1 MTLKM
6 GLRGCIYMAR
16 ANRHF
21 IPDHIWHVT
30 HRCHKREFLLKFSKD
45 RNNWME
51 LLFEAK
57 KRYGLSV
64 LNFIVTSN
72 HIHLI
77 VFSDNRP
84 DAIPKSM
91 QLIAGRT
98 GQTYNRRKGRK
109 GAFWE
114 DRYHATAIESG
125 EHLWRCLVYVDLNMV
140 RAGVVS
146 HPNDWRWSGY
156 HEIQKP
162 KKRYRVIDHDKL
174 RHFLNV
180 ETNEM
185 LSKAH
190 RGWIDS
196 QLKNK
201 PERQSFYSE
210 SLAVGSE
217 DFIDKVK
224 QSLGIRA
231 IGRRVRQ
238 ASEVG
243 YQLKESIAMYK
254 GKGDNGKRGHIDN
267 KNPEMNLIR
276 WKQ

>member
-1 MTLKM
+1 
-6 GLRGCIYMAR
+6 MAR

-21 IPDHIWHVT
+21 IPDNIWHLT

-45 RNNWME
+45 RNYWME

-57 KRYGLSV
+57 KRYGLSI

-77 VFSDNRP
+77 VYSDSRP
-84 DAIPKSM
+84 DVSPKSM

-98 GQTYNRRKGRK
+98 GQNYNRRKSRR

-146 HPNDWRWSGY
+146 HPTEWRWSGY

-174 RHFLNV
+174 RHFLDV
-180 ETNEM
+180 ETNEI
-185 LSKAH
+185 LSGTY
-190 RGWIDS
+190 RGWIDGL
-196 QLKNK
+196 LKNK
-201 PERQSFYSE
+201 PDRQAFYSE

-217 DFIDKVK
+217 GFMERVK

-231 IGRRVRQ
+231 IGRRVKHV
-238 ASEVG
+238 SESG
-243 YQLKESIAMYK
+243 YQLKESIAMYEVT
-254 GKGDNGKRGHIDN
+254 GENDNSCYRR
-267 KNPEMNLIR
+267 KNNTEMNSIC